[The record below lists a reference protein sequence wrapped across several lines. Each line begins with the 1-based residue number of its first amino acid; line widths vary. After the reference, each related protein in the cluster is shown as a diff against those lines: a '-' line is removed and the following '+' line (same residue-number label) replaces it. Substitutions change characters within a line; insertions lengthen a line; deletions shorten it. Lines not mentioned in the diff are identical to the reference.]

1 MGDDVEIEEIFDTD
15 LLSGSEDE
23 EGAHE
28 EEALLGVDAVSASL
42 CGEGDLLGI
51 APRLDNMDIDGLG
64 DSFDTRDTDS
74 EDEGIQEG
82 RKKKRQEES
91 EKRRVAMYELL
102 NTAAPG
108 INLFNARQ
116 KETSGKHNLL
126 FFSLD
131 SLSLEADF
139 GYARRGK
146 LLGHGFT
153 NDELDSILGDP
164 SQLVAHLM
172 PEAQTLLICDKEDYK
187 AVMNYLFYS
196 ISVCSSPMLN
206 AVLMRAFFDLRMH
219 YGFRWSLTL
228 RHVLT
233 VLLNYGADEK
243 VVFNR
248 DFYNDGQV
256 GIKKHLEEVKK
267 SGQKDPPTSYF
278 LPKLPPF
285 CEKGFSN
292 KGQTSSSLSESEFNF
307 CLSRFLHLLAD
318 FSAGMQNYQE
328 FRNKNDWSDQIVFL
342 YLVLLVGSDKRLITD
357 LAAMEAITAIT
368 HFHLDSFRPTQWQWG
383 PRMKP
388 DNEASKAAG
397 FNHGSVCKTLVRI
410 LNEFFP
416 GEGGREGVITW
427 AVGAGGKRVT
437 DDTGRSDHHLNMLH
451 RLHLLPPSYRGNQV
465 KRYLAY
471 LYLQTLAGIPI
482 SLPYYVDLEELM
494 ENKQLYHDPAK
505 EKEEDLKFCEG
516 LKIIVISKNYEVV
529 MTLVELYDS
538 IVGQEP
544 ELELNSTSS
553 PALLEKLRKGVL
565 DWIKRKSPGLQERG
579 LDEET
584 VKKMQLSEYID
595 IIEDRWKSL
604 QKI

>member
-1 MGDDVEIEEIFDTD
+1 
-15 LLSGSEDE
+15 
-23 EGAHE
+23 
-28 EEALLGVDAVSASL
+28 
-42 CGEGDLLGI
+42 
-51 APRLDNMDIDGLG
+51 
-64 DSFDTRDTDS
+64 
-74 EDEGIQEG
+74 
-82 RKKKRQEES
+82 
-91 EKRRVAMYELL
+91 MYELL

-116 KETSGKHNLL
+116 EKTGGESVKHNLL
-126 FFSLD
+126 FFSLH

-139 GYARRGK
+139 GYTRRGK

-153 NDELDSILGDP
+153 NEELDSILGDP
-164 SQLVAHLM
+164 RQLVAHLM

-196 ISVCSSPMLN
+196 ISVCSNPTLN
-206 AVLMRAFFDLRMH
+206 AVLMRTFFDLRLH
-219 YGFRWSLTL
+219 YGFRWSLSL

-248 DFYNDGQV
+248 DFYNDDQV
-256 GIKKHLEEVKK
+256 GIKKHLEEVRK
-267 SGQKDPPTSYF
+267 SGQKDPPTSYL

-292 KGQTSSSLSESEFNF
+292 KGQTTSSLSESEFNF

-342 YLVLLVGSDKRLITD
+342 YLVLIVGSDKRLITD
-357 LAAMEAITAIT
+357 LVAMEAISAIV

-383 PRMKP
+383 PKMKP

-427 AVGAGGKRVT
+427 DAGAGGGKRVT

-451 RLHLLPPSYRGNQV
+451 RLHLLPPSFRGNQV

-471 LYLQTLAGIPI
+471 LYLQTLAAVPI
-482 SLPYYVDLEELM
+482 SLPYAVDLEELM
-494 ENKQLYHDPAK
+494 ENRQLYYDPAK
-505 EKEEDLKFCEG
+505 EKEEDLKFSEG
-516 LKIIVISKNYEVV
+516 LKLIVISKNYEVGFIAI
-529 MTLVELYDS
+529 S
-538 IVGQEP
+538 
-544 ELELNSTSS
+544 
-553 PALLEKLRKGVL
+553 
-565 DWIKRKSPGLQERG
+565 
-579 LDEET
+579 
-584 VKKMQLSEYID
+584 
-595 IIEDRWKSL
+595 
-604 QKI
+604 

>member
-1 MGDDVEIEEIFDTD
+1 VEIEEIFDTD

-23 EGAHE
+23 QDAHQ

-42 CGEGDLLGI
+42 GGEGDLQGI
-51 APRLDNMDIDGLG
+51 APRLDSMDIDGLG
-64 DSFDTRDTDS
+64 DSFDIRDTDS
-74 EDEGIQEG
+74 EDEGIKEG
-82 RKKKRQEES
+82 RKKKRQEAS
-91 EKRRVAMYELL
+91 EKRRVAIYELL
-102 NTAAPG
+102 NTSAPG

-116 KETSGKHNLL
+116 ETSSENDKHNLL

-153 NDELDSILGDP
+153 NEELDSILGDP

-196 ISVCSSPMLN
+196 ISVCSSSMLN

-219 YGFRWSLTL
+219 YGFRWSLSL

-248 DFYNDGQV
+248 DFYNDDQV

-285 CEKGFSN
+285 CEKGHSN
-292 KGQTSSSLSESEFNF
+292 KGQTSSSLSKSEFNF

-328 FRNKNDWSDQIVFL
+328 FRNKNDCSDQIVFL
-342 YLVLLVGSDKRLITD
+342 YLILLVGSDKRLITD
-357 LAAMEAITAIT
+357 LAAMEAITAII

-383 PRMKP
+383 PKMKP

-397 FNHGSVCKTLVRI
+397 FNHGSILKTLVRI

-427 AVGAGGKRVT
+427 TVGAGGKRVT

-494 ENKQLYHDPAK
+494 ENHQLYHDPAK

-529 MTLVELYDS
+529 MTLVELFDS

-553 PALLEKLRKGVL
+553 PELLEKLRKGVL

-604 QKI
+604 QKT